1 MRQLR
6 TAAVLVA
13 SCLAL
18 AACGSA
24 TVESEDTTESSAAS
38 ATPTSSAESS
48 PAEQTSEPPQSSEPA
63 EAPAPAPEAE
73 QPAREV
79 ESVPPPGSTYTA
91 EEERFL
97 DEIRNNGVNVEGVE
111 DQITATGHSLCAGT
125 DFTRDAVA
133 GQLVEQRRTNL
144 DPAALAS
151 LIEETAHAHLC

>member
-38 ATPTSSAESS
+38 ATPTSSAEASTAES
-48 PAEQTSEPPQSSEPA
+48 PTAEKTEEPA
-63 EAPAPAPEAE
+63 EAPASAPEAE

-79 ESVPPPGSTYTA
+79 ESVPPAGSTYTA

-144 DPAALAS
+144 DPADLAS

>member
-38 ATPTSSAESS
+38 ATPTSNAESS
-48 PAEQTSEPPQSSEPA
+48 TAESSTAEQTSEPA

-79 ESVPPPGSTYTA
+79 ESVPPSGSTYTA